1 MFSKQF
7 LSTLCLVIASVIWG
21 TAFVAQTTGMEF
33 IGPLTFTN
41 MRFLIGGVIVLPFAL
56 RELYKI
62 KSLKNKKKFTYIV
75 LLTGLSLLLG
85 TYLQQ
90 YALQYTKVGNAA
102 FLTILYVPFVPIISR
117 FFLKKKIH
125 WSIWLSVS
133 ICLVGSYYLTLE
145 NSFEAQFADIIV
157 IVCALFF
164 AIHCILIDEYFE
176 IINAPFT
183 LASSQFLLCF
193 FYSLPFMFI
202 FENPTIE
209 GISKEII
216 ELLGFGGDFS
226 ALAKEHSV
234 GPSGPKGG
242 DLGFFNEGQM
252 VPPFSKAAFA
262 LKTGEH
268 TKTPVKTKFGFH
280 VIKVMET
287 KQVPPPPFY
296 EAAAKLAEEARAEA
310 MIEALTKL
318 RSDATIQRFTPDGS
332 PIELKRVPVD
342 QIPADQGKN

>member
-1 MFSKQF
+1 MNSKHF
-7 LSTLCLVIASVIWG
+7 LSTLCLIVASIIWG

-41 MRFLIGGVIVLPFAL
+41 MRFLIGGIIVLPFAFY
-56 RELYKI
+56 EINKI
-62 KSLKNKKKFTYIV
+62 KNLKNKKKFIIVV

-117 FFLKKKIH
+117 LFLKKKIH

-145 NSFEAQFADIIV
+145 NSFEAQFADILV
-157 IVCALFF
+157 VVCALFF

-209 GISKEII
+209 GISKEI
-216 ELLGFGGDFS
+216 F
-226 ALAKEHSV
+226 
-234 GPSGPKGG
+234 
-242 DLGFFNEGQM
+242 
-252 VPPFSKAAFA
+252 
-262 LKTGEH
+262 
-268 TKTPVKTKFGFH
+268 
-280 VIKVMET
+280 
-287 KQVPPPPFY
+287 
-296 EAAAKLAEEARAEA
+296 
-310 MIEALTKL
+310 
-318 RSDATIQRFTPDGS
+318 
-332 PIELKRVPVD
+332 
-342 QIPADQGKN
+342 